1 MKIRR
6 PYCYLRGCFKKKGGV
21 NLKMHLENIHNFDSL
36 LHMHSS
42 QFKLMLMTFLALYKG
57 LFEKF
62 SRYLPLYCVSACPT
76 WKFVCI
82 SLKLH
87 VHNKDL

>member
-6 PYCYLRGCFKKKGGV
+6 PYYYLRGCFKKGGV
-21 NLKMHLENIHNFDSL
+21 NLKMQILENIHNFDSL

-42 QFKLMLMTFLALYKG
+42 QFKLTLMTFLTIYKG

-62 SRYLPLYCVSACPT
+62 SWYLPLYCVSACPT
-76 WKFVCI
+76 
-82 SLKLH
+82 
-87 VHNKDL
+87 

>member
-6 PYCYLRGCFKKKGGV
+6 PYCYLRGCFIKGGV
-21 NLKMHLENIHNFDSL
+21 NLKMQSLENIPKFDSYYTCI
-36 LHMHSS
+36 LHNLI
-42 QFKLMLMTFLALYKG
+42 KLMMMTFLTIYKG

-76 WKFVCI
+76 
-82 SLKLH
+82 
-87 VHNKDL
+87 